1 MVGDHK
7 PSALQVIL
15 QGIAVLAITAA
26 EVWAMLPPD
35 ERMWIRLSL
44 SQRLSSLR
52 ARAGGLAA
60 RQGHEGM
67 GDELAGKARL
77 ARSRY
82 GAAAAWSR
90 LRDAIGR
97 AAQVARP

>member
-1 MVGDHK
+1 MVDNQK
-7 PSALQVIL
+7 PTPLQLTLQAL
-15 QGIAVLAITAA
+15 AVLAMTAI

-44 SQRLSSLR
+44 SQRLTRLR
-52 ARAGGLAA
+52 SAMAGLAA

-97 AAQVARP
+97 AAMAARP

>member
-1 MVGDHK
+1 MDDHR
-7 PSALQVIL
+7 PTPLQLTLQAL
-15 QGIAVLAITAA
+15 AVLAMTAI

-44 SQRLSSLR
+44 SQRLTRLR
-52 ARAGGLAA
+52 SATAGLAA
-60 RQGHEGM
+60 HQGRAGM
-67 GDELAGKARL
+67 ADELAGKPRQ

-90 LRDAIGR
+90 MRDAIGR
-97 AAQVARP
+97 AATAARP

>member
-1 MVGDHK
+1 MDEHR
-7 PSALQVIL
+7 PTPLQLTLQAL
-15 QGIAVLAITAA
+15 AVLAMTAI

-35 ERMWIRLSL
+35 ERMWIRLSM

-52 ARAGGLAA
+52 ARAAGLAA

-90 LRDAIGR
+90 LRDAIGH
-97 AAQVARP
+97 AAMAARP